1 MADHH
6 TIIRNSVCLCVCLL
20 ANRIIKWTMI
30 HHRQVMGI
38 QTFSSYS
45 PPPIIYLCPFCV
57 LISAELSFCLCL
69 IYALPLKLAT
79 HTVIPHSS
87 SIRSHFSLQFLASLT
102 PLSFCLLLCVSLT
115 LLLSLPLSSLH
126 RYPNAFILP
135 PLLFIQFVC
144 LPGAV
149 SIFFSPNCPLSF
161 LSPPSAHYYLTAM
174 LLYLICQPWCF
185 HILLAYG
192 ELSLLYR
199 SHQYLYRLVNPIR
212 SKQMVSF
219 HEVLMKVFSSE

>member
-1 MADHH
+1 MF
-6 TIIRNSVCLCVCLL
+6 LF
-20 ANRIIKWTMI
+20 W
-30 HHRQVMGI
+30 
-38 QTFSSYS
+38 
-45 PPPIIYLCPFCV
+45 
-57 LISAELSFCLCL
+57 AELSFCLCL

-79 HTVIPHSS
+79 HTVIPHSAP
-87 SIRSHFSLQFLASLT
+87 IRSHFSLRFLVSLT
-102 PLSFCLLLCVSLT
+102 PLSFRLSLCVFLT
-115 LLLSLPLSSLH
+115 LFLSLPLSSLH

-149 SIFFSPNCPLSF
+149 SIFFSPHCPLAF
-161 LSPPSAHYYLTAM
+161 LSTPSAHYYLTAM
-174 LLYLICQPWCF
+174 LFYLICQLRCF